1 MAEQINILWI
11 LPAKQKGSLYS
22 SYRDTLKKFGIFIE
36 FIYLREITL
45 DEDINVARQSAI
57 RAASSKDMIFV
68 TLFPDTIEVCSEFLN
83 QLRKKAKLI
92 LVSCDDEIY
101 FSSFTYMLVSNFDAV
116 ITTDMASI
124 FYIRDIGVDAYYIP
138 FQNLNSINY
147 RIECARD
154 IDVVFIGAI
163 NTDQRS
169 DLVKFI
175 EDGGINIEAYGS
187 GTPNG
192 FIEEGEYWE
201 LLQKSKICLNFTG
214 VKHNAYIQNND
225 AWKVLSRQAK
235 GRPFEALS
243 VGTVVLSENSE
254 FLKEAA
260 KKLKGVHFFN
270 NHTELLLKIKELIQS
285 YNELESKK
293 IIELVNNQ
301 YGPQS
306 YANLFT
312 KILIETG
319 NRVSPRTLIVWKS
332 KSYLLYRSKIYI
344 SLIKFCV
351 FNKNYFGAFI
361 LTREVINKI
370 IRQKRLSNRRGH
382 I

>member
-1 MAEQINILWI
+1 MAEPINILWI

-36 FIYLREITL
+36 FFYLREITL
-45 DEDINVARQSAI
+45 GEDINVARQSAI
-57 RAASSKDMIFV
+57 QAASSKDMIFL
-68 TLFPDTIEVCSEFLN
+68 TLFPDTIEVFPEFLH
-83 QLRKKAKLI
+83 QLRDKAKLI

-175 EDGGINIEAYGS
+175 EDGGVNIEAYGS

-201 LLQKSKICLNFTG
+201 LLQKAKICLNFTG

-254 FLKEAA
+254 FLKEAS
-260 KKLKGVHFFN
+260 KKLKGVHFFADG
-270 NHTELLLKIKELIQS
+270 TELLLKIKELIQN

-312 KILIETG
+312 KILTETG

-332 KSYLLYRSKIYI
+332 KSYLLYRFKIYI

-351 FNKNYFGAFI
+351 INKNYLGAFI

-370 IRQKRLSNRRGH
+370 ISKKRHSNRITH